1 MKRTIVFLVILIG
14 ISLSFGQ
21 SIEDLKKIEEL
32 KQQLEKSGTELQKNQ
47 TEKIPEI
54 KSLEQFK
61 DKLSKPPTIK
71 GQTTDTTAE
80 KPVTKPVK
88 LVKETKPAKPQGLP
102 IYGFDVFERARID
115 FNPDLYG
122 PVDEDYPIGPGDEI
136 IITVWGEVELRHDLT
151 VDRTGQVFI
160 DNVGLVKLAGLT
172 LKQAKKRLF
181 NRMGKSYSSLLKKKA
196 FLDVSLG
203 KLRSIRL
210 YVIGDVRSPGVFT
223 VPALS
228 SPLQMLFYAG
238 GLQKTA
244 SLRNIKVVR
253 NDHVVA
259 TLDFYQFL
267 KKGKEFSNVRL
278 QTHDVILVPTA
289 TKRVTLTGAVRKP
302 AIFELKGKEGL
313 VDLIHLAGGVKDN
326 AYIENI
332 LIDRYLQNKE
342 HKLFSVNL
350 DRLQSE
356 HKNFPLTDGDVIT
369 VPTMDREVQN
379 FITVSGPIYGP
390 KKFAYYPGMT
400 IKKLMNEIDS
410 LRGDAYL
417 QRVQITRTLP
427 DLRKQLY
434 SINLEE
440 LLKSPTADFPL
451 APQDQVSITSSLT
464 LFPPDSVVIR
474 GAVNKP
480 GTYLLKKDMSLK
492 DLIFEAGGFRKDA
505 LITEAEVSRIFPF
518 HPEDKNKIARIIH
531 VPIDSNYTKNL
542 ISGKDEQFF
551 LEPFDNVFIRI
562 NSDWEVQRNVVLQG
576 EVQKPGTYTL
586 KNKTE
591 RITDIVARAGGLKH
605 TAYLDGA
612 KFYRR
617 ANGVGQI
624 GIDFKKIFANP
635 DDPQNIILQAGDRI
649 IIPERMFTVRVT
661 GGVNFPNSVLYQK
674 GKGVG
679 YYIKAAGGF
688 TDLADK
694 GNITIKL
701 ANGKQ
706 FQPKRFLF
714 WKYLPEEITAGS
726 TIYVPVLA
734 EKKEIDWSGAIRD
747 AAAIM
752 SSIATTILI
761 YDRFVRK

>member
-1 MKRTIVFLVILIG
+1 MKKFFI
-14 ISLSFGQ
+14 ISLLILFGITLGSAQ
-21 SIEDLKKIEEL
+21 SIEDLQKLEQLKK
-32 KQQLEKSGTELQKNQ
+32 QLEKAGTTMQKSQ
-47 TEKIPEI
+47 AEKIPQV
-54 KSLEQFK
+54 KNLEQFK
-61 DKLSKPPTIK
+61 EKLSQPPQIGSPKVKKADTIAVK
-71 GQTTDTTAE
+71 VE
-80 KPVTKPVK
+80 KKVQPVK
-88 LVKETKPAKPQGLP
+88 KSSLP
-102 IYGFDVFERARID
+102 IFGFDVFERARID
-115 FNPDLYG
+115 FNPEIYG
-122 PVDEDYPIGPGDEI
+122 PVDENYPLGPGDEL
-136 IITVWGEVELRHDLT
+136 IITVWGEVELRHD
-151 VDRTGQVFI
+151 VIINRDGQIFI
-160 DNVGLVKLAGLT
+160 DNVGLIKLAGLT
-172 LKQAKKRLF
+172 LKQAHKRLF
-181 NRMGKSYSSLLKKKA
+181 HRMGQSYSSLLNKKA

-210 YVIGDVRSPGVFT
+210 YVIGDVRSPGIFT

-238 GLQKTA
+238 GLRKTA
-244 SLRNIKVVR
+244 SLRNIKVIR
-253 NDHVVA
+253 NDRVIA
-259 TLDFYQFL
+259 TLDFYEFL

-289 TKRVTLTGAVRKP
+289 TKRVTMTGAVRKP

-313 VDLIHLAGGVKDN
+313 IDLIALAGGFKDN

-332 LIDRYLQNKE
+332 LVDRYLQNKE
-342 HKLFSVNL
+342 HKLLSVNFK
-350 DRLQSE
+350 RLKSE
-356 HKNFPLTDGDVIT
+356 HENFPLMDGDVIS
-369 VPTMDREVQN
+369 VPTMNRDAQN
-379 FITVSGPIYGP
+379 FITVNGPIYGP
-390 KKFAYYPGMT
+390 KKFTYYPGMT
-400 IKKLMNEIDS
+400 IKKLMSEIDS

-434 SINLEE
+434 SINLAE

-451 APQDQVSITSSLT
+451 APQDQVNITSSLT
-464 LFPPDSVVIR
+464 LFPPDSVIIR

-480 GTYLLKKDMSLK
+480 GTYLLKKDMTLK

-505 LITEAEVSRIFPF
+505 LITEAEISRIFPF
-518 HPEDKNKIARIIH
+518 RPGDKNKLARIIH
-531 VPIDSNYTKNL
+531 VSIDSNYTKNL
-542 ISGKDEQFF
+542 ISSEDEQFF
-551 LEPFDNVFIRI
+551 LEPFDNIFIRR
-562 NSDWEVQRNVVLQG
+562 NSDWELQRNVTIQG
-576 EVQKPGTYTL
+576 EVQNPGTYSL

-591 RITDIVARAGGLKH
+591 RITDIIARAGGLKP

-612 KFYRR
+612 RFYR
-617 ANGVGQI
+617 AHEGVGQI
-624 GIDFKKIFANP
+624 GIDFKEIFKNP
-635 DDPQNIILQAGDRI
+635 NDPQNIILQAGDRI
-649 IIPERMFTVRVT
+649 VIPERMFTVRVA

-714 WKYLPEEITAGS
+714 WKYLPEKITAGS

-761 YDRFVRK
+761 YDRFVK

>member
-1 MKRTIVFLVILIG
+1 M
-14 ISLSFGQ
+14 
-21 SIEDLKKIEEL
+21 
-32 KQQLEKSGTELQKNQ
+32 
-47 TEKIPEI
+47 
-54 KSLEQFK
+54 
-61 DKLSKPPTIK
+61 
-71 GQTTDTTAE
+71 
-80 KPVTKPVK
+80 
-88 LVKETKPAKPQGLP
+88 
-102 IYGFDVFERARID
+102 
-115 FNPDLYG
+115 
-122 PVDEDYPIGPGDEI
+122 
-136 IITVWGEVELRHDLT
+136 
-151 VDRTGQVFI
+151 
-160 DNVGLVKLAGLT
+160 
-172 LKQAKKRLF
+172 
-181 NRMGKSYSSLLKKKA
+181 
-196 FLDVSLG
+196 
-203 KLRSIRL
+203 
-210 YVIGDVRSPGVFT
+210 
-223 VPALS
+223 PALS

-302 AIFELKGKEGL
+302 AIFELKGREGL

-505 LITEAEVSRIFPF
+505 LITKAEVSRIYPF

-542 ISGKDEQFF
+542 ISSKDEQFF

-562 NSDWEVQRNVVLQG
+562 NSDWEVQRNVLLQG

>member
-1 MKRTIVFLVILIG
+1 MKKFFI
-14 ISLSFGQ
+14 ISLLILFGITLGSAQ
-21 SIEDLKKIEEL
+21 SIEDLQKLEQLKK
-32 KQQLEKSGTELQKNQ
+32 QLEKAGTTMQKSQ
-47 TEKIPEI
+47 AEKIPQV
-54 KSLEQFK
+54 KNLEQFK
-61 DKLSKPPTIK
+61 EKLSQPPQIGSPKVKKADTIAVK
-71 GQTTDTTAE
+71 VE
-80 KPVTKPVK
+80 KKVQPVK
-88 LVKETKPAKPQGLP
+88 KSSLP
-102 IYGFDVFERARID
+102 IFGFDVFERARID
-115 FNPDLYG
+115 FNPEIYG
-122 PVDEDYPIGPGDEI
+122 PVDENYPLGPGDEL
-136 IITVWGEVELRHDLT
+136 IITVWGEVELRHD
-151 VDRTGQVFI
+151 VIINRDGQIFI
-160 DNVGLVKLAGLT
+160 DNVGLIKLAGLT
-172 LKQAKKRLF
+172 LKQAHKRLF
-181 NRMGKSYSSLLKKKA
+181 HRMGQSYSSLLNKKA

-210 YVIGDVRSPGVFT
+210 YVIGDVRSPGIFT

-238 GLQKTA
+238 GLRKTA
-244 SLRNIKVVR
+244 SLRNIKVIR
-253 NDHVVA
+253 NDRVIA
-259 TLDFYQFL
+259 TLDFYEFL

-289 TKRVTLTGAVRKP
+289 TKRVTMTGAVRKP

-313 VDLIHLAGGVKDN
+313 IDLIALAGGFKDN

-332 LIDRYLQNKE
+332 LVDRYLQNKE
-342 HKLFSVNL
+342 HKLLSVNFK
-350 DRLQSE
+350 RLKSE
-356 HKNFPLTDGDVIT
+356 HENFPLMDGDVIS
-369 VPTMDREVQN
+369 VPTMNRDAQN
-379 FITVSGPIYGP
+379 FITVNGPIYGP
-390 KKFAYYPGMT
+390 KKFTYYPGMT
-400 IKKLMNEIDS
+400 IKKLMSEIDS

-434 SINLEE
+434 SINLAE

-451 APQDQVSITSSLT
+451 APQDQVNITSSLT
-464 LFPPDSVVIR
+464 LFPPDSVIIR

-480 GTYLLKKDMSLK
+480 GTYLLKKDMTLK

-505 LITEAEVSRIFPF
+505 LITEAEISRIFPF
-518 HPEDKNKIARIIH
+518 RPGDKNKLARIIH
-531 VPIDSNYTKNL
+531 VSIDSNYTKNL
-542 ISGKDEQFF
+542 ISSEDEQFF
-551 LEPFDNVFIRI
+551 LEPFDNIFIRR
-562 NSDWEVQRNVVLQG
+562 NSDWELQRNVTIQG
-576 EVQKPGTYTL
+576 EVQNPGTYSL

-591 RITDIVARAGGLKH
+591 RITDIIARAGGLKP

-612 KFYRR
+612 RFYR
-617 ANGVGQI
+617 AHEGVGQI
-624 GIDFKKIFANP
+624 GIDFKEIFKNP
-635 DDPQNIILQAGDRI
+635 NDPQNIILQAGDRI
-649 IIPERMFTVRVT
+649 VIPERMFTVRVA

-674 GKGVG
+674 GKGVS

-714 WKYLPEEITAGS
+714 WKYLPEKITAGS

-761 YDRFVRK
+761 YDRFVK

>member
-1 MKRTIVFLVILIG
+1 MKKFFI
-14 ISLSFGQ
+14 ISLLILFGITLGSAQ
-21 SIEDLKKIEEL
+21 SIEDLQKLEQLKK
-32 KQQLEKSGTELQKNQ
+32 QLEKAGTTMQKSQ
-47 TEKIPEI
+47 AEKIPQV
-54 KSLEQFK
+54 KNLEQFK
-61 DKLSKPPTIK
+61 EKLSQPPQIGSPKVKKADTIAVK
-71 GQTTDTTAE
+71 VE
-80 KPVTKPVK
+80 KKAQPVK
-88 LVKETKPAKPQGLP
+88 KSSLP
-102 IYGFDVFERARID
+102 IFGFDVFERARID
-115 FNPDLYG
+115 FNPEIYG
-122 PVDEDYPIGPGDEI
+122 PVDENYPLGPGDEL
-136 IITVWGEVELRHDLT
+136 IITVWGEVELRHD
-151 VDRTGQVFI
+151 VIINRDGQIFI
-160 DNVGLVKLAGLT
+160 DNVGLIKLAGLT
-172 LKQAKKRLF
+172 LKQAHKRLF
-181 NRMGKSYSSLLKKKA
+181 HRMGQSYSSLLNKKA

-210 YVIGDVRSPGVFT
+210 YVIGDVRSPGIFT

-238 GLQKTA
+238 GLRKTA
-244 SLRNIKVVR
+244 SLRNIKVIR
-253 NDHVVA
+253 NDRVIA
-259 TLDFYQFL
+259 TLDFYEFL

-289 TKRVTLTGAVRKP
+289 TKRVTMTGAVRKP

-313 VDLIHLAGGVKDN
+313 IDLIALAGGFKDN

-332 LIDRYLQNKE
+332 LVDRYLQNKE
-342 HKLFSVNL
+342 HKLLSVNFK
-350 DRLQSE
+350 RLKSE
-356 HKNFPLTDGDVIT
+356 HENFPLMDGDVIS
-369 VPTMDREVQN
+369 VPTMNRDAQN
-379 FITVSGPIYGP
+379 FITVNGPIYGP
-390 KKFAYYPGMT
+390 KKFTYYPGMT
-400 IKKLMNEIDS
+400 IKKLMSEIDS

-434 SINLEE
+434 SINLAE

-451 APQDQVSITSSLT
+451 APQDQVNITSSLT
-464 LFPPDSVVIR
+464 LFPPDSVIIR

-480 GTYLLKKDMSLK
+480 GTYLLKKDMTLK

-505 LITEAEVSRIFPF
+505 LITEAEISRIFPF
-518 HPEDKNKIARIIH
+518 RPGDKNKLARIIH
-531 VPIDSNYTKNL
+531 VSIDSNYTKNL
-542 ISGKDEQFF
+542 ISSEDEQFF
-551 LEPFDNVFIRI
+551 LEPFDNIFIRR
-562 NSDWEVQRNVVLQG
+562 NSDWELQRNVTIQG
-576 EVQKPGTYTL
+576 EVQNPGTYSL

-591 RITDIVARAGGLKH
+591 RITDIIARAGGLKP

-612 KFYRR
+612 RFYR
-617 ANGVGQI
+617 AHEGVGQI
-624 GIDFKKIFANP
+624 GIDFKEIFKNP
-635 DDPQNIILQAGDRI
+635 NDPQNIILQAGDRI
-649 IIPERMFTVRVT
+649 VIPERMFTVRVA

-714 WKYLPEEITAGS
+714 WKYLPEKITAGS

-761 YDRFVRK
+761 YDRFVK

>member
-1 MKRTIVFLVILIG
+1 ML
-14 ISLSFGQ
+14 
-21 SIEDLKKIEEL
+21 
-32 KQQLEKSGTELQKNQ
+32 N
-47 TEKIPEI
+47 
-54 KSLEQFK
+54 
-61 DKLSKPPTIK
+61 
-71 GQTTDTTAE
+71 
-80 KPVTKPVK
+80 
-88 LVKETKPAKPQGLP
+88 
-102 IYGFDVFERARID
+102 
-115 FNPDLYG
+115 
-122 PVDEDYPIGPGDEI
+122 
-136 IITVWGEVELRHDLT
+136 
-151 VDRTGQVFI
+151 
-160 DNVGLVKLAGLT
+160 
-172 LKQAKKRLF
+172 
-181 NRMGKSYSSLLKKKA
+181 KKA

-210 YVIGDVRSPGVFT
+210 YVIGDVRSPGIFT

-238 GLQKTA
+238 GLRKTA
-244 SLRNIKVVR
+244 SLRNIKVIR
-253 NDHVVA
+253 NDRVIA
-259 TLDFYQFL
+259 TLDFYEFL

-289 TKRVTLTGAVRKP
+289 TKRVTMTGAVRKP

-313 VDLIHLAGGVKDN
+313 IDLIALAGGFKDN

-332 LIDRYLQNKE
+332 LVDRYLQNKE
-342 HKLFSVNL
+342 HKLLSVNFK
-350 DRLQSE
+350 RLKSE
-356 HKNFPLTDGDVIT
+356 HENFPLMDGDVIS
-369 VPTMDREVQN
+369 VPTMNRDAQN
-379 FITVSGPIYGP
+379 FITVNGPIYGP
-390 KKFAYYPGMT
+390 KKFTYYPGMT
-400 IKKLMNEIDS
+400 IKKLMSEIDS

-434 SINLEE
+434 SINLAE

-451 APQDQVSITSSLT
+451 APQDQVNITSSLT
-464 LFPPDSVVIR
+464 LFPPDSVIIR

-480 GTYLLKKDMSLK
+480 GTYLLKKDMTLK

-505 LITEAEVSRIFPF
+505 LITEAEISRIFPF
-518 HPEDKNKIARIIH
+518 RPGDKNKLARIIH
-531 VPIDSNYTKNL
+531 VSIDSNYTKNL
-542 ISGKDEQFF
+542 ISSEDEQFF
-551 LEPFDNVFIRI
+551 LEPFDNIFIRR
-562 NSDWEVQRNVVLQG
+562 NSDWELQRNVTIQG
-576 EVQKPGTYTL
+576 EVQNPGTYSL

-591 RITDIVARAGGLKH
+591 RITDIIARAGGLKP

-612 KFYRR
+612 RFYR
-617 ANGVGQI
+617 AHEGVGQI
-624 GIDFKKIFANP
+624 GIDFKEIFKNP
-635 DDPQNIILQAGDRI
+635 NDPQNIILQAGDRI
-649 IIPERMFTVRVT
+649 VIPERMFTVRVA

-714 WKYLPEEITAGS
+714 WKYLPEKITAGS

-761 YDRFVRK
+761 YDRFVK

>member
-1 MKRTIVFLVILIG
+1 MKKFFI
-14 ISLSFGQ
+14 ISLLILFGITLGSAQ
-21 SIEDLKKIEEL
+21 SIEDLQKLEQLKK
-32 KQQLEKSGTELQKNQ
+32 QLEKAGTTMQKSQ
-47 TEKIPEI
+47 AEKIPQV
-54 KSLEQFK
+54 KNLEQFK
-61 DKLSKPPTIK
+61 EKLSQPPQIGSPKVKKADTIAVK
-71 GQTTDTTAE
+71 VE
-80 KPVTKPVK
+80 KKVQPVK
-88 LVKETKPAKPQGLP
+88 KSSLP
-102 IYGFDVFERARID
+102 IFGFDVFERARID
-115 FNPDLYG
+115 FNPEIYG
-122 PVDEDYPIGPGDEI
+122 PVDENYPLGPGDEL
-136 IITVWGEVELRHDLT
+136 IITVWGEVELRHD
-151 VDRTGQVFI
+151 VIINRDGQIFI
-160 DNVGLVKLAGLT
+160 DNVGLIKLAGLT
-172 LKQAKKRLF
+172 LKQAHKRLF
-181 NRMGKSYSSLLKKKA
+181 HRMGQSYSSLLNKKA

-210 YVIGDVRSPGVFT
+210 YVIGDVRSPGIFT

-238 GLQKTA
+238 GLRKTA
-244 SLRNIKVVR
+244 SLRNIKVIR
-253 NDHVVA
+253 NDRVIA
-259 TLDFYQFL
+259 TLDFYEFL

-289 TKRVTLTGAVRKP
+289 TKRVTMTGAVRKP

-313 VDLIHLAGGVKDN
+313 IDLIALAGGFKDN

-332 LIDRYLQNKE
+332 LVDRYLQNKE
-342 HKLFSVNL
+342 HKLLSVNFK
-350 DRLQSE
+350 RLKSE
-356 HKNFPLTDGDVIT
+356 HENFPLMDGDVIS
-369 VPTMDREVQN
+369 VPTMNRDAQN
-379 FITVSGPIYGP
+379 FITVNGPIYGP
-390 KKFAYYPGMT
+390 KKFTYYPGMT
-400 IKKLMNEIDS
+400 IKKLMSEIDS

-434 SINLEE
+434 SINLAE

-451 APQDQVSITSSLT
+451 APQDQVNITSSLT
-464 LFPPDSVVIR
+464 LFPPDSVIIR

-480 GTYLLKKDMSLK
+480 GTYLLKKDMTLK

-505 LITEAEVSRIFPF
+505 LITEAEISRIFPF
-518 HPEDKNKIARIIH
+518 RPGDKNKLARIIH
-531 VPIDSNYTKNL
+531 VSIDSNYTKNL
-542 ISGKDEQFF
+542 ISSEDEQFF
-551 LEPFDNVFIRI
+551 LKPFDNIFIRR
-562 NSDWEVQRNVVLQG
+562 NSDWELQRNVTIQG
-576 EVQKPGTYTL
+576 EVQNPGTYSL

-591 RITDIVARAGGLKH
+591 RITDIIARAGGLKP

-612 KFYRR
+612 RFYR
-617 ANGVGQI
+617 AHEGVGQI
-624 GIDFKKIFANP
+624 GIDFKEIFKNP
-635 DDPQNIILQAGDRI
+635 NDPQNIILQAGDRI
-649 IIPERMFTVRVT
+649 VIPERMFTVRVA

-674 GKGVG
+674 GKGVS

-714 WKYLPEEITAGS
+714 WKYLPEKITAGS

-761 YDRFVRK
+761 YDRFVK

>member
-1 MKRTIVFLVILIG
+1 MKKFFI
-14 ISLSFGQ
+14 ISLLILFGITLGSAQ
-21 SIEDLKKIEEL
+21 SIEDLQKLEQLKK
-32 KQQLEKSGTELQKNQ
+32 QLEKAGTTMQKSQ
-47 TEKIPEI
+47 AEKIPQV
-54 KSLEQFK
+54 KNLEQFK
-61 DKLSKPPTIK
+61 EKLSQPPQIGSPKVKKADTIAVK
-71 GQTTDTTAE
+71 VE
-80 KPVTKPVK
+80 KKVQPVK
-88 LVKETKPAKPQGLP
+88 KSSLP
-102 IYGFDVFERARID
+102 IFGFDVFERARID
-115 FNPDLYG
+115 FNPEIYG
-122 PVDEDYPIGPGDEI
+122 PVDENYPLGPGDEL
-136 IITVWGEVELRHDLT
+136 IITVWGEVELRHD
-151 VDRTGQVFI
+151 VIINRDGQIFI
-160 DNVGLVKLAGLT
+160 DNVGLIKLAGLT
-172 LKQAKKRLF
+172 LKQAHKRLF
-181 NRMGKSYSSLLKKKA
+181 HRMGQSYSSLLNKKA

-210 YVIGDVRSPGVFT
+210 YVIGDVRSPGIFT

-238 GLQKTA
+238 GLRKTA
-244 SLRNIKVVR
+244 SLRNIKVIR
-253 NDHVVA
+253 NDRVIA
-259 TLDFYQFL
+259 TLDFYEFL

-289 TKRVTLTGAVRKP
+289 TKRVTMTGAVRKP

-313 VDLIHLAGGVKDN
+313 IDLIALAGGFKDN

-332 LIDRYLQNKE
+332 LVDRYLQNKE
-342 HKLFSVNL
+342 HKLLSVNFK
-350 DRLQSE
+350 RLKSE
-356 HKNFPLTDGDVIT
+356 HENFPLMDGDVIS
-369 VPTMDREVQN
+369 VPTMNRDAQN
-379 FITVSGPIYGP
+379 FITVNGPIYGP
-390 KKFAYYPGMT
+390 KKFTYYPGMT
-400 IKKLMNEIDS
+400 IKKLMSEIDS

-434 SINLEE
+434 SINLAE

-451 APQDQVSITSSLT
+451 APQDQVNITSSLT
-464 LFPPDSVVIR
+464 LFPPDSVIIR

-480 GTYLLKKDMSLK
+480 GTYLLKKDMTLK

-505 LITEAEVSRIFPF
+505 LITEAEISRIFPF
-518 HPEDKNKIARIIH
+518 RPGDKNKLARIIH
-531 VPIDSNYTKNL
+531 VSIDSNYTKNL
-542 ISGKDEQFF
+542 ISSEDEQFF
-551 LEPFDNVFIRI
+551 LEPFDNIFIRR
-562 NSDWEVQRNVVLQG
+562 NSDWELQRNVTIQG
-576 EVQKPGTYTL
+576 EVQNPGTYSL
-586 KNKTE
+586 RNKTE
-591 RITDIVARAGGLKH
+591 RITDIIARAGGLKP

-612 KFYRR
+612 RFYR
-617 ANGVGQI
+617 AHEGVGQI
-624 GIDFKKIFANP
+624 GIDFKEIFKNP
-635 DDPQNIILQAGDRI
+635 NDPQNIILQAGDRI
-649 IIPERMFTVRVT
+649 VIPERMFTVRVA

-714 WKYLPEEITAGS
+714 WKYLPEKITAGS

-761 YDRFVRK
+761 YDRFVK

>member
-122 PVDEDYPIGPGDEI
+122 PVDEDYPIGLGDEI

-451 APQDQVSITSSLT
+451 APQDQVSITSSLI
-464 LFPPDSVVIR
+464 LFPPDSVIIR

>member
-21 SIEDLKKIEEL
+21 SIEDLKKLEEL
-32 KQQLEKSGTELQKNQ
+32 KQQLEKSGAELQKSQ

-54 KSLEQFK
+54 KNLEQFK
-61 DKLSKPPTIK
+61 DKLSQPPRIK

-80 KPVTKPVK
+80 KPASKPVK
-88 LVKETKPAKPQGLP
+88 LVEETKPARPHGLP

-115 FNPDLYG
+115 FKPELYG

-505 LITEAEVSRIFPF
+505 LITEAEVSRIYPF

-761 YDRFVRK
+761 YDRFVR

>member
-1 MKRTIVFLVILIG
+1 MKKFFI
-14 ISLSFGQ
+14 ISLLILFGITLGSAQ
-21 SIEDLKKIEEL
+21 SIEDLQKLEQLKK
-32 KQQLEKSGTELQKNQ
+32 QLEKAGTTMQKSQ
-47 TEKIPEI
+47 AEKIPQV
-54 KSLEQFK
+54 KNLEQFK
-61 DKLSKPPTIK
+61 EKLSQPPQIGSPKVKKADTIAVK
-71 GQTTDTTAE
+71 VE
-80 KPVTKPVK
+80 KKVQPVK
-88 LVKETKPAKPQGLP
+88 KSSLP
-102 IYGFDVFERARID
+102 IFGFDVFERARID
-115 FNPDLYG
+115 FNPEIYG
-122 PVDEDYPIGPGDEI
+122 PVDENYPLGPGDEL
-136 IITVWGEVELRHDLT
+136 IITVWGEVELRHD
-151 VDRTGQVFI
+151 VIINRDGQIFI
-160 DNVGLVKLAGLT
+160 DNVGLIKLAGLT
-172 LKQAKKRLF
+172 LKQAHKRLF
-181 NRMGKSYSSLLKKKA
+181 HRMGQSYSSLLNKKA

-210 YVIGDVRSPGVFT
+210 YVIGDVRSPGIFT

-238 GLQKTA
+238 GLRKTA
-244 SLRNIKVVR
+244 SLRNIKVIR
-253 NDHVVA
+253 NDRVIA
-259 TLDFYQFL
+259 TLDFYEFL

-289 TKRVTLTGAVRKP
+289 TKRVTMTGAVRKP

-313 VDLIHLAGGVKDN
+313 IDLIALAGGFKDN

-332 LIDRYLQNKE
+332 LVDRYLQNKE
-342 HKLFSVNL
+342 HKLLSVNFK
-350 DRLQSE
+350 RLKSE
-356 HKNFPLTDGDVIT
+356 HENFPLMDGDVIS
-369 VPTMDREVQN
+369 VPTMNRDAQN
-379 FITVSGPIYGP
+379 FITVNGPIYGP
-390 KKFAYYPGMT
+390 KKFTYYPGMT
-400 IKKLMNEIDS
+400 IKKLMSEIDS

-417 QRVQITRTLP
+417 QRVQIIRTLP

-434 SINLEE
+434 SINLAE

-451 APQDQVSITSSLT
+451 APQDQVNITSSLT
-464 LFPPDSVVIR
+464 LFPPDSVIIR

-480 GTYLLKKDMSLK
+480 GTYLLKKDMTLK

-505 LITEAEVSRIFPF
+505 LITEAEISRIFPF
-518 HPEDKNKIARIIH
+518 RPGDKNKLARIIH
-531 VPIDSNYTKNL
+531 VSIDSNYTKNL
-542 ISGKDEQFF
+542 ISSEDEQFF
-551 LEPFDNVFIRI
+551 LEPFDNIFIRR
-562 NSDWEVQRNVVLQG
+562 NSDWELQRNVTIQG
-576 EVQKPGTYTL
+576 EVQNPGTYSL

-591 RITDIVARAGGLKH
+591 RITDIIARAGGLKP

-612 KFYRR
+612 RFYR
-617 ANGVGQI
+617 AHEGVGQI
-624 GIDFKKIFANP
+624 GIDFKEIFKNP
-635 DDPQNIILQAGDRI
+635 NDPQNIILQAGDRI
-649 IIPERMFTVRVT
+649 VIPERMFTVRVA

-714 WKYLPEEITAGS
+714 WKYLPEKITAGS

-761 YDRFVRK
+761 YDRFVK

>member
-1 MKRTIVFLVILIG
+1 VI
-14 ISLSFGQ
+14 
-21 SIEDLKKIEEL
+21 
-32 KQQLEKSGTELQKNQ
+32 
-47 TEKIPEI
+47 
-54 KSLEQFK
+54 
-61 DKLSKPPTIK
+61 
-71 GQTTDTTAE
+71 
-80 KPVTKPVK
+80 
-88 LVKETKPAKPQGLP
+88 
-102 IYGFDVFERARID
+102 
-115 FNPDLYG
+115 
-122 PVDEDYPIGPGDEI
+122 
-136 IITVWGEVELRHDLT
+136 
-151 VDRTGQVFI
+151 
-160 DNVGLVKLAGLT
+160 NVAGLT
-172 LKQAKKRLF
+172 LKQVRRKLF
-181 NRMGKSYSSLLKKKA
+181 KRMGQSYASLLRKKA

-228 SPLQMLFYAG
+228 SPLHMLFYAG
-238 GLQKTA
+238 GVQRSA
-244 SLRNIKVVR
+244 SLRNIKVIR

-267 KKGKEFSNVRL
+267 QKGKKFSDVRL

-302 AIFELKGKEGL
+302 AVFELKGTEGL
-313 VDLIHLAGGVKDN
+313 VELLQFAGGVKDN

-342 HKLFSVNL
+342 HKLFSVDL
-350 DRLQSE
+350 AQLKAKHED
-356 HKNFPLTDGDVIT
+356 FPLMDGDVVS
-369 VPTMDREVQN
+369 VPTMDREIQN
-379 FITVSGPIYGP
+379 YVTVSGPIYGP
-390 KKFAYYPGMT
+390 NKFVYYPGLT
-400 IKKLMNEIDS
+400 LKKLMAQIDS

-417 QRVQITRTLP
+417 DRIQITRTLP

-434 SINLEE
+434 SLNLRE
-440 LLKSPTADFPL
+440 LLNSPTADFPL
-451 APQDQVSITSSLT
+451 APQDQISITSSLT
-464 LFPPDSVVIR
+464 LFPPDSITIR

-480 GTYLLKKDMSLK
+480 GTYLLKKDMTLK

-505 LITEAEVSRIFPF
+505 LITEAEISRIFPF
-518 HPEDKNKIARIIH
+518 KPQDKNKLARIIH
-531 VPIDSNYTKNL
+531 VPIDSNYTKKL
-542 ISGKDEQFF
+542 MLSRDEQFF
-551 LEPFDNVFIRI
+551 LEPFDNIFIRR
-562 NSDWEVQRNVVLQG
+562 NSDWQLQRNVVLEG
-576 EVQKPGTYTL
+576 EVQRPGTYSL

-591 RITDIVARAGGLKH
+591 RITDLVARAGGLKP
-605 TAYLDGA
+605 TAYLEGA

-624 GIDFKKIFANP
+624 GVDFKEIFKNP

-649 IIPERMFTVRVT
+649 IIPERMFTVRVA
-661 GGVNFPNSVLYQK
+661 GGVNFPNSVLFQK
-674 GKGVG
+674 GKGIG

-694 GNITIKL
+694 DNITIKL

-706 FQPKRFLF
+706 FQPRRFLF
-714 WKYLPEEITAGS
+714 WKYLPEDITAGS

-761 YDRFVRK
+761 YDRFVR